1 VRDDRARLEDILQ
14 AIGSIARYAVR
25 GRPAFDRDE
34 LVQSWMVYHLTLIG
48 EAAARLSPGLRDR
61 HPEIPWPRVIGMR
74 NILIHGY
81 FAIDLEE
88 VWVTVE
94 RRVPILRTQI
104 EMILRQDTSTGPGIV
119 SERQADYRLALDV
132 EIVAYH

>member
-14 AIGSIARYAVR
+14 AIASIARYAVR

-48 EAAARLSPGLRDR
+48 EAAARLSPEVRHR

-88 VWVTVE
+88 VWATVE
-94 RRVPILRTQI
+94 ERVPVLRSQV
-104 EMILRQDTSTGPGIV
+104 EMNCGGTLRRGHIPFPSVGLLTG
-119 SERQADYRLALDV
+119 
-132 EIVAYH
+132 

>member
-1 VRDDRARLEDILQ
+1 MRDDRARLEDILQ
-14 AIGSIARYAVR
+14 AIASIARYAVR

-48 EAAARLSPGLRDR
+48 EAAARLSPEVRHR

-88 VWVTVE
+88 VWETVE
-94 RRVPILRTQI
+94 QRVPALQNQVQAILGA
-104 EMILRQDTSTGPGIV
+104 DTGPRTF
-119 SERQADYRLALDV
+119 SERHAAYRLAPLFS
-132 EIVAYH
+132 H

>member
-1 VRDDRARLEDILQ
+1 MRDDRARLEDILQ